1 MKRYLV
7 IGNPIKHSLSPEL
20 HNYWIKKNNI
30 IGIYDKKELKI
41 NDIQKVILKLRNK
54 ELNGINITVP
64 FKKEIIPFLDLLSEE
79 AKNTQSVNTINI
91 EDNKLVGHNT
101 DIKGFELSIKETRFD
116 IKNKDIFIIG
126 AGGVVSS
133 IICALKKFHVSKI
146 YVCNRTKEKAENLKS
161 LFKDIKIIDWG
172 EVPKFDVVINATS
185 LGLQENDNIEL
196 DFSKIKGN
204 KLFYDIIY
212 NPKETNFLKFGK
224 NLGNK
229 IQNGQLMFIYQAQAA
244 FELWHGIRPL
254 INNDVIEIFD

>member
-30 IGIYDKKELKI
+30 TGVYDKKELKI
-41 NDIQKVILKLRNK
+41 SDIENVISKLKNK

-79 AKNTQSVNTINI
+79 AQNTQSVNTINI

-101 DIKGFELSIKETRFD
+101 DIKGFELSIKETKFD

-133 IICALKKFHVSKI
+133 IICALKKLHVSKI
-146 YVCNRTKEKAENLKS
+146 FVCNRTKEKAENLKS

-196 DFSKIKGN
+196 DFSKIKGH

-212 NPKETNFLKFGK
+212 NPKETNFLKLGK

-244 FELWHGIRPL
+244 FELWHGIKPL